1 MTRSLFFLCSFL
13 GLFLYSQ
20 EIPTEFPS
28 ENADKKAYY
37 KPGEKKLQKDFNRA
51 LSFAVD
57 ENYIVNGV
65 MTFAIYIDDTG
76 LAKIIDVKPKV
87 KNHQLLIKDLNYV
100 LKKSH
105 KNWQPAEKNNK
116 KVSSIYYYEITF
128 NTEVYD
134 HD

>member
-1 MTRSLFFLCSFL
+1 MTKSLFILFSFL

-20 EIPTEFPS
+20 ENPTEPS
-28 ENADKKAYY
+28 PDNTDKKAYY

-57 ENYIVNGV
+57 QNYVVNGV

-105 KNWQPAEKNNK
+105 KNWEAAEKNSK